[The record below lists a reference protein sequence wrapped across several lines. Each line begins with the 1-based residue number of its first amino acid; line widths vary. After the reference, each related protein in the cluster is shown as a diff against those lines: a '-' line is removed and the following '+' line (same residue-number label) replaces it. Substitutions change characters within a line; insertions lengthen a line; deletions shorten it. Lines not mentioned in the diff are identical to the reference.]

1 MCFQRKRTYE
11 IELNTEPPPKEFNR
25 PILIDMAR
33 NVHGA
38 FAGLGRHCIN
48 DLLYQAAIFPG
59 TPSYVICLDL
69 TLYHRLKDMIFKYV
83 AGFSSE
89 KFLKGIVSVQN
100 TRNPFA
106 FNEKSNQKYLS
117 SHIDVFRRT
126 KVCLSL
132 I

>member
-1 MCFQRKRTYE
+1 
-11 IELNTEPPPKEFNR
+11 
-25 PILIDMAR
+25 MAR

-59 TPSYVICLDL
+59 TPSYVICLNL
-69 TLYHRLKDMIFKYV
+69 TIYHHLKDMISRYI
-83 AGFSSE
+83 AGFSSQ
-89 KFLKGIVSVQN
+89 KFLKGVVSVQN

-106 FNEKSNQKYLS
+106 FNEKSNQKYFS
-117 SHIDVFRRT
+117 SYIDVFRRT
-126 KVCLSL
+126 KVCLSS